1 MFQLPTKR
9 PGKRKAWDQLYLES
23 VGGIG
28 GDRAELAE
36 SVEDE
41 MMKKDEK
48 VDEGGNDGM
57 GATMIQVRWVLP
69 SVPYHPIE

>member
-1 MFQLPTKR
+1 
-9 PGKRKAWDQLYLES
+9 LYLES

-57 GATMIQVRWVLP
+57 GATMIQHVTARAMMQQLRA
-69 SVPYHPIE
+69 SSTTGMIKATR

>member
-1 MFQLPTKR
+1 
-9 PGKRKAWDQLYLES
+9 LYLES

-57 GATMIQVRWVLP
+57 GATMIQQGR
-69 SVPYHPIE
+69 